1 MQKSFVFY
9 IVLFISSFN
18 SFSQTE
24 QKDSIKT
31 SINSSKVRG
40 PDINEN
46 TARIVIVMNGTL
58 FIPQG
63 SKYNLYFKKNKNRC
77 WNYKNNFY
85 IEGIELQ
92 EDSFNNLNLRQKDV
106 VDSLTC
112 YCFDYKDND
121 TLSCISTFYYYV
133 YVKVPIIL
141 NGVKLTAEEKEI
153 VLSKIPKED
162 LQEVRTKRNFWG
174 KNIAIEINTYK

>member
-1 MQKSFVFY
+1 MRNFVFY
-9 IVLFISSFN
+9 IILFISSF
-18 SFSQTE
+18 SCFCQTE
-24 QKDSIKT
+24 RIDTESYC
-31 SINSSKVRG
+31 NVRG
-40 PDINEN
+40 PDIKY
-46 TARIVIVMNGTL
+46 IVLVINRL
-58 FIPQG
+58 IFKPKNPQCAIK
-63 SKYNLYFKKNKNRC
+63 SFKSINC

-85 IEGIELQ
+85 IEGIELS
-92 EDSFNNLNLRQKDV
+92 EDSFNNLNIRQKNV

-133 YVKVPIIL
+133 SVKIPIIL

-162 LQEVRTKRNFWG
+162 LQEIRTKRNFWG